1 MNPQLQ
7 KQILLGGLAGILISG
22 LVWFLLGGKRDE
34 IKAISAAIEVLQQ
47 EVNKGVALKANAE
60 KLRAEIALQ
69 EKRID
74 ELIKIMP
81 NEQDR
86 GELPYRIKK
95 LADTAGIDQQ
105 LFANEGPIKKEF
117 YTEFPVKFEFRSGY
131 HSFGQFAS
139 LISGYEKIINLS
151 DISLVR
157 DKTSRGVYS
166 VKLNCKV
173 SAFIYNPNSETRV
186 PSASASPATRDPAPA
201 KSSAKPKGESD

>member
-7 KQILLGGLAGILISG
+7 KQILLGALAGIIVSG

-34 IKAISAAIEVLQQ
+34 IKALDASIEVLQQ

-60 KLRAEIALQ
+60 KLRQEIAQQ

-81 NEQDR
+81 NDQDR

-105 LFANEGPIKKEF
+105 SFSNENPVKKEF
-117 YTEFPVKFEFRSGY
+117 YTEYPVKFEFRAGY
-131 HSFGQFAS
+131 HTLGQFAS
-139 LISGYEKIINLS
+139 LISGYEKIINLN
-151 DISLVR
+151 DIVMTFDS
-157 DKTSRGVYS
+157 TSRGVYS
-166 VKLNCKV
+166 TKLSCKV
-173 SAFIYNPNSETRV
+173 SAFIYNPNSE
-186 PSASASPATRDPAPA
+186 SASPASPAAPKPTAAPA
-201 KSSAKPKGESD
+201 KSKSKVESD

>member
-7 KQILLGGLAGILISG
+7 KQILLGALAGIIVSG

-34 IKAISAAIEVLQQ
+34 VKALDASIEVLQQ

-60 KLRAEIALQ
+60 KLRQEIAQ
-69 EKRID
+69 QKVRID

-95 LADTAGIDQQ
+95 LADTAGIEQQ

-117 YTEFPVKFEFRSGY
+117 YTEYPVKFEFRAGY
-131 HSFGQFAS
+131 HSLGQFAS

-151 DISLVR
+151 DIIMTR
-157 DKTSRGVYS
+157 DVSTRGVYAA
-166 VKLNCKV
+166 KLSCKV
-173 SAFIYNPNSETRV
+173 SAFIYNPNSEAT
-186 PSASASPATRDPAPA
+186 SPAPSEAPKPVAIPA
-201 KSSAKPKGESD
+201 KSKSKGESD

>member
-7 KQILLGGLAGILISG
+7 KQILLGALAGIIVSG

-34 IKAISAAIEVLQQ
+34 VKALDASIEVLQQ

-60 KLRAEIALQ
+60 KLRQEIAQ
-69 EKRID
+69 QKIRID

-95 LADTAGIDQQ
+95 LADTAGIEQQ

-117 YTEFPVKFEFRSGY
+117 YTEYPVKFEFRAGY
-131 HSFGQFAS
+131 HSLGQFAS

-151 DISLVR
+151 DIVMVR
-157 DKTSRGVYS
+157 DASTRGVYAA
-166 VKLNCKV
+166 KLSCKV
-173 SAFIYNPNSETRV
+173 SAFIYNPNSE
-186 PSASASPATRDPAPA
+186 AASPAPSEAPKPVAAPA
-201 KSSAKPKGESD
+201 KSKSKGESD